1 MKSLIVILGL
11 AFASVASADVPYQ
24 LDVSKLTQEQ
34 RAAIQLQI
42 TQTAAKT
49 VDPVNLSETVRNEAS
64 KWGDLGKNVGTSL
77 VAAAKEVGQGV
88 NEFSQTPV
96 GKVTTAIIVY
106 KVIGRD
112 VIHLAVGLLTL
123 FVGTLAAI
131 YAFKRMGVSLEYEN
145 IPRLNGLWI
154 SRKIKSVKIDSDYH
168 VGGIVTA
175 LIILTLTWVVGLN
188 TLL

>member
-24 LDVSKLTQEQ
+24 IDVSKLTQEQ
-34 RAAIQLQI
+34 RAAIQLQV
-42 TQTAAKT
+42 TQVAAKT
-49 VDPVNLSETVRNEAS
+49 ADPVNLSETVRNEAS

-106 KVIGRD
+106 KVIGHD
-112 VIHLAVGLLTL
+112 VIHLVVGLLTL
-123 FVGTLAAI
+123 VVGTLVAL
-131 YAFKRMGVSLEYEN
+131 YVFRRMGVEMTYEN

-154 SRKIKSVKIDSDYH
+154 SRKIKSRSVDGDYY
-168 VGGIVTA
+168 VGGIVVP
-175 LIILTLTWVVGLN
+175 LIILALTWTVGLN